1 LSSSAS
7 AGPIGCTSGLE
18 ALELGAFD
26 FGVLEGFLGLS
37 GLFAMQRIWDES
49 GARKRAKAR
58 QSTTGETPM
67 NSLLR
72 TLTLLAAF
80 GAGALSCQQVSAQ
93 SKDAEPATRAAN
105 EAFVKS
111 LPFSDRADFDDV
123 KRGFIATL
131 PDGVIAGPAG
141 KPAWD
146 TKPYAFLQSDT
157 VPATV
162 NPSLWRQAQLNA
174 VNGLFEVTERV
185 YQVRGLDLANLT
197 IIEGDTGLILI
208 DPLLSNET
216 ARAALDLY
224 LGNRPAKPVVAVIYS
239 HSHIDHF
246 GGAKGVI
253 SAEDAAS
260 GKVKVIAPDGF
271 MEHAVAENV
280 IAGNA
285 MSRRAQYMYGL
296 TLPVGERAQIDEG
309 LGKGLSRGTISL
321 IAPNDLI
328 KQSYETRTIDGVEIE
343 FHLVPGS
350 EAPSEM
356 LMYFPQFK
364 LLDMAEDA
372 THNMHNLYTLR
383 GAEIRDGRLWSHYL
397 DEAIL
402 RYGERTDAVIAQHHW
417 PMWGNARIVA
427 FLKKQRD
434 LYKFIHDQTV
444 RLLNHGLTPTEIAE
458 QLKLPASLAGEW
470 SARGYYGTLSHNAK
484 AVYQFYLG
492 WYDANPADL
501 NPLPRAEAARK
512 QVEYMGGSEAV
523 LKRAREDFASGQ
535 YRWVASI
542 TSQLVFADPADK
554 AARDLGAD
562 ALEQLGYQSE
572 AATWRNAYLA
582 GAAELRNGAPAP
594 QISTANADLLKGV
607 SIDLAFDFLG
617 VRLNAAKAEGKHIV
631 INWTFTDSNET
642 FVMNLENS
650 ALTHRA
656 GPLADNADAGVKLT
670 RAALD
675 AITLKQRTFLGS
687 LVTGDVSIS
696 GNPLKLRE
704 LFGLLDDFTP
714 DFDII
719 EPKKASVE

>member
-1 LSSSAS
+1 
-7 AGPIGCTSGLE
+7 
-18 ALELGAFD
+18 
-26 FGVLEGFLGLS
+26 
-37 GLFAMQRIWDES
+37 
-49 GARKRAKAR
+49 
-58 QSTTGETPM
+58 M

>member
-1 LSSSAS
+1 
-7 AGPIGCTSGLE
+7 
-18 ALELGAFD
+18 
-26 FGVLEGFLGLS
+26 
-37 GLFAMQRIWDES
+37 M
-49 GARKRAKAR
+49 K
-58 QSTTGETPM
+58 
-67 NSLLR
+67 SLLG
-72 TLTLLAAF
+72 TVALLASF
-80 GAGALSCQQVSAQ
+80 TVGSLHCQQVSAQ
-93 SKDAEPATRAAN
+93 TRDAEPATRAAN
-105 EAFVKS
+105 DAFVKS
-111 LPFSDRADFDDV
+111 LPFADRADFDDAR
-123 KRGFIATL
+123 RGFIATL
-131 PDGVIAGPAG
+131 PDGVVAGVGG

-146 TKPYAFLQSDT
+146 MKPYAFLQKDAA
-157 VPATV
+157 PATV

-174 VNGLFEVTERV
+174 VHGLFKVTDRV

-197 IIEGDTGLILI
+197 IIEGDSGLILI

-216 ARAALDLY
+216 AKAALDLY
-224 LGNRPAKPVVAVIYS
+224 LANRPARPVAAVIYS

-246 GGAKGVI
+246 GGAKGVM

-296 TLPVGERAQIDEG
+296 PLPINERGQVDEG
-309 LGKGLSRGTISL
+309 LGKALSKGTISL

-328 KQSYETRTIDGVEIE
+328 RQAYETRVIDGVEIE

-350 EAPSEM
+350 EAPAEM
-356 LMYFPQFK
+356 IMYFPQFK
-364 LLDMAEDA
+364 VLNMAEDA

-383 GAEIRDGRLWSHYL
+383 GAQIRDGRLWSRYL
-397 DEAIL
+397 NEAIE
-402 RYGERTDAVIAQHHW
+402 RYGDRTDAVIAQHHW
-417 PMWGNARIVA
+417 PMWGNERIVA

-458 QLKLPASLAGEW
+458 KLKLPASLAGEW

-501 NPLPRAEAARK
+501 NPLPRVETARK
-512 QVEYMGGSEAV
+512 QVEYMGGAEAV
-523 LKRAREDFASGQ
+523 LKRARADFAAGQ
-535 YRWVASI
+535 YRWVAAV
-542 TSQLVFADPADK
+542 TSQLVFADPANK
-554 AARDLGAD
+554 AARELGAD

-572 AATWRNAYLA
+572 AASWRNAYLL
-582 GAAELRNGAPAP
+582 GAAELRGGVPPAAGG
-594 QISTANADLLKGV
+594 STANAELLKGV

-617 VRLNAAKAEGKHIV
+617 VRLNAAKAEGKRIV
-631 INWTFTDSNET
+631 INWTFTDRNET
-642 FVMNLENS
+642 YVMNLENS

-656 GPLADNADAGVKLT
+656 GPPDDNAHAGVKLT

-675 AITLKQRTFLGS
+675 AITLKQRSFVGS
-687 LVTGDVSIS
+687 ILTGDVSVS

-714 DFDII
+714 DFEIV
-719 EPKKASVE
+719 EPRKVIVD

>member
-1 LSSSAS
+1 
-7 AGPIGCTSGLE
+7 
-18 ALELGAFD
+18 
-26 FGVLEGFLGLS
+26 
-37 GLFAMQRIWDES
+37 
-49 GARKRAKAR
+49 
-58 QSTTGETPM
+58 M

-131 PDGVIAGPAG
+131 PDGVIAGPGG

-572 AATWRNAYLA
+572 AATWRNAYLT

>member
-1 LSSSAS
+1 
-7 AGPIGCTSGLE
+7 
-18 ALELGAFD
+18 
-26 FGVLEGFLGLS
+26 
-37 GLFAMQRIWDES
+37 
-49 GARKRAKAR
+49 
-58 QSTTGETPM
+58 M
-67 NSLLR
+67 NSHLK
-72 TLTLLAAF
+72 TLILLAAL
-80 GAGALSCQQVSAQ
+80 GASALPCQQLSAQ

-105 EAFVKS
+105 DAFVKS
-111 LPFSDRADFDDV
+111 LPFADRADFDDA

-131 PDGVIAGPAG
+131 PDGVIAGIGG

-146 TKPYAFLQSDT
+146 TKPYAFLQNDA

-174 VNGLFEVTERV
+174 VNGLFQVTDRV

-224 LGNRPAKPVVAVIYS
+224 LRNRPAKPVAAVIYS

-253 SAEDAAS
+253 SAEDAGS

-271 MEHAVAENV
+271 MAHAVAENV

-309 LGKGLSRGTISL
+309 LGKALSKGTISL
-321 IAPNDLI
+321 VPPNDLI
-328 KQSYETRTIDGVEIE
+328 KQSYETRIIDGVEIE

-350 EAPSEM
+350 EAPAEM

-397 DEAIL
+397 DEAIE
-402 RYGERTDAVIAQHHW
+402 RYGDKTDAVIAQHHW
-417 PMWGNARIVA
+417 PMWGNQRIVG
-427 FLKKQRD
+427 FLTKQRD

-458 QLKLPASLAGEW
+458 KLQLPASLAGEW
-470 SARGYYGTLSHNAK
+470 SSRGYYGTLSHNAK

-512 QVEYMGGSEAV
+512 QVEYMGGSDAV
-523 LKRAREDFASGQ
+523 LKRAREDFAKGQ
-535 YRWVASI
+535 YRWVASV
-542 TSQLVFADPADK
+542 TSQLVFADPANRQ
-554 AARDLGAD
+554 ARDLGAD

-572 AATWRNAYLA
+572 AATWRNAYLV
-582 GAAELRNGAPAP
+582 GAAELRGGILPGQGA
-594 QISTANADLLKGV
+594 STANADLLKGV

-631 INWTFTDSNET
+631 INWTFTDSGET
-642 FVMNLENS
+642 YVMNLENS

-656 GPLADNADAGVKLT
+656 GKLSDQADAGVKLT

-704 LFGLLDDFTP
+704 LFGLLDDFTA
-714 DFDII
+714 DFEIV

>member
-1 LSSSAS
+1 MK
-7 AGPIGCTSGLE
+7 
-18 ALELGAFD
+18 
-26 FGVLEGFLGLS
+26 GVL
-37 GLFAMQRIWDES
+37 
-49 GARKRAKAR
+49 K
-58 QSTTGETPM
+58 
-67 NSLLR
+67 
-72 TLTLLAAF
+72 TLIVSAAF
-80 GAGALSCQQVSAQ
+80 GACAFHSLPLSAQ

-111 LPFSDRADFDDV
+111 LPFSDRADFDDA

-131 PDGVIAGPAG
+131 PDGVIAGVGG

-146 TKPYAFLQSDT
+146 TKPYAFLQNDA

-174 VNGLFEVTERV
+174 VNGLFMVTERV

-197 IIEGDTGLILI
+197 IIEGDSGLILI

-216 ARAALDLY
+216 AKAALELY
-224 LGNRPAKPVVAVIYS
+224 LQHRPAKPVAAVIYS
-239 HSHIDHF
+239 HSHADHF
-246 GGAKGVI
+246 GGAKGVM
-253 SAEDAAS
+253 SEQDAAS

-285 MSRRAQYMYGL
+285 MSRRAQYQFGSA
-296 TLPVGERAQIDEG
+296 LPVGERAQIDTG
-309 LGKGLSRGTISL
+309 LGKALSKGTISL

-350 EAPSEM
+350 EAPAEM

-364 LLDMAEDA
+364 LLNMAEDA

-383 GAEIRDGRLWSHYL
+383 GAEIRDGRLWSHYIA
-397 DEAIL
+397 EAIE
-402 RYGERTDAVIAQHHW
+402 RYGDKTDAVIAQHHW
-417 PMWGNARIVA
+417 PMWGNQRIVA

-434 LYKFIHDQTV
+434 LYKFMHDQTV
-444 RLLNHGLTPTEIAE
+444 RLLNHGLTPSEIAE
-458 QLKLPASLAGEW
+458 KLQLPASLAGEW

-501 NPLPRAEAARK
+501 NPLPRAESARK
-512 QVEYMGGSEAV
+512 QVEYMGGADAV
-523 LKRAREDFASGQ
+523 LKRARDDFKAGQ
-535 YRWVASI
+535 YRWVASV
-542 TSQLVFADPADK
+542 TSQLVFADPGNRQ
-554 AARDLGAD
+554 ARELGAD

-572 AATWRNAYLA
+572 AATWRNAYLL
-582 GAAELRNGAPAP
+582 GAAELRNGVPPA
-594 QISTANADLLKGV
+594 QGSTANAELLKGV

-631 INWTFTDSNET
+631 INWTFTDRNET
-642 FVMNLENS
+642 YVMNLENS

-656 GPLADNADAGVKLT
+656 GPLSDDADAGVKLT

-675 AITLKQRTFLGS
+675 AITLKQRSFLGS
-687 LVTGDVSIS
+687 IVTGDVSIS

-714 DFDII
+714 DFEIV
-719 EPKKASVE
+719 EPRKVSVE

>member
-1 LSSSAS
+1 
-7 AGPIGCTSGLE
+7 
-18 ALELGAFD
+18 
-26 FGVLEGFLGLS
+26 
-37 GLFAMQRIWDES
+37 M
-49 GARKRAKAR
+49 K
-58 QSTTGETPM
+58 
-67 NSLLR
+67 SLLR
-72 TLTLLAAF
+72 TVALLASF
-80 GAGALSCQQVSAQ
+80 TVGSLHCQQLSAQ
-93 SKDAEPATRAAN
+93 TKDAEPATRAVN
-105 EAFVKS
+105 DAFIKS
-111 LPFSDRADFDDV
+111 LPFADRADFDDA
-123 KRGFIATL
+123 KRGFVATL
-131 PDGVIAGPAG
+131 PDGVVAGVGG

-146 TKPYAFLQSDT
+146 LRPYAFLQKDA

-174 VNGLFEVTERV
+174 LNGLFKVTDRV

-197 IIEGDTGLILI
+197 IIEGDSGLILI

-216 ARAALDLY
+216 AKAALDLY
-224 LGNRPAKPVVAVIYS
+224 LANRPARPVAAVIYS

-246 GGAKGVI
+246 GGAKGVT
-253 SAEDAAS
+253 SAGDAAS

-296 TLPVGERAQIDEG
+296 PLPTGERGQVDEG
-309 LGKGLSRGTISL
+309 LGKALSRGTISL

-328 KQSYETRTIDGVEIE
+328 KQAYETRVIDGVEIE

-350 EAPSEM
+350 EAPAEM
-356 LMYFPQFK
+356 IMYFPQFRV
-364 LLDMAEDA
+364 LNMAEDA

-383 GAEIRDGRLWSHYL
+383 GAQIRDGRLWSRYL
-397 DEAIL
+397 NEAIE
-402 RYGERTDAVIAQHHW
+402 RYGDKTEIVIAQHHW
-417 PMWGNARIVA
+417 PMWGNERIVA

-458 QLKLPASLAGEW
+458 KLKLPASLASEW

-492 WYDANPADL
+492 WYDGNPADL
-501 NPLPRAEAARK
+501 NPLPRVETARK
-512 QVEYMGGSEAV
+512 QIEYMGGAEAV
-523 LKRAREDFASGQ
+523 LKRARADFAAGQ
-535 YRWVASI
+535 YRWVAGV
-542 TSQLVFADPADK
+542 TSQLVFADPANK

-572 AATWRNAYLA
+572 AATWRNAYLL
-582 GAAELRNGAPAP
+582 GAAELRGGAPP
-594 QISTANADLLKGV
+594 SQGGSTANAELLKGV

-617 VRLNAAKAEGKHIV
+617 VRLNGAKAEGKRIV
-631 INWTFTDSNET
+631 INWTFTDRDET
-642 FVMNLENS
+642 YVMNLENS

-656 GPLADNADAGVKLT
+656 GKLDDNADAGVKLT

-675 AITLKQRTFLGS
+675 AITLKQRTFVGS
-687 LVTGDVSIS
+687 ILTGDVSIS
-696 GNPLKLRE
+696 GNPLRLRE

-714 DFDII
+714 DFEIV
-719 EPKKASVE
+719 EPKKAAVD